1 MTPTTTQPAAELGL
15 ANVVSPL
22 MGVFFVA
29 FFCSLLLTPLMRWLA
44 IRNGIVDWPDF
55 KRKSHVEPIAYLG
68 GLAIFVSWLA
78 GVFLCYFIKP
88 HFIGTALGHMDHI
101 SFPITVA
108 LGAAVITLTGLFD
121 DVYGLSPRVKI
132 GGQFITAAMLVYQS
146 DLGPRLARDLLSGV
160 GLDVPPHLQWVPYT
174 LGAILVAI
182 FVVGGCNCLNLMDG
196 LDGLAAGVSGIAAMG
211 FLAIATLLA
220 FDCLDPANASSPTD
234 LLANPVRIVM
244 CLAILGAV
252 LGFLPYNFNP
262 ANIFMGDAGS
272 LLLGYLSVSTILM
285 FAETHGRG
293 PLMVMAALIVF
304 ALPIADTT
312 LAIFRR
318 KIRGMPIFSPDNQ
331 HLHHQL
337 RRVGLSV
344 KRSVLVLYAMA
355 AGFAVIGIVV
365 SRLQWRYVIA
375 VFLVI
380 FGFIL
385 VTAYKAA
392 HRIAITERLR
402 ETLDKDKPVAMS
414 APANSNGNGHTDA
427 ATPATQTQPGP
438 DR

>member
-1 MTPTTTQPAAELGL
+1 MIRFTYQAVIATDTAGVGLTQ
-15 ANVVSPL
+15 VVSPL

-29 FFCSLLLTPLMRWLA
+29 FFTALLLTPIMRVLA

-55 KRKSHVEPIAYLG
+55 KRKSHIEPVAYLG
-68 GLAIFVSWLA
+68 GLAIFIGWLA

-88 HFIGTALGHMDHI
+88 SFPGTPLQHLEYV
-101 SFPITVA
+101 SFPITIA

-132 GGQFITAAMLVYQS
+132 GGQLMAAAMLVYNS
-146 DLGPRLARDLLSGV
+146 DLGPRLARDLLAGV
-160 GLDVPPHLQWVPYT
+160 KLAVPPEYEWIPYA
-174 LGAILVAI
+174 LGAVLVTI
-182 FVVGGCNCLNLMDG
+182 FVVGGCNSLNLMDG
-196 LDGLAAGVSGIAAMG
+196 LDGLAAGVTGIAAMG
-211 FLAIATLLA
+211 FLAIATFVA
-220 FDCLDPANASSPTD
+220 FDAFSPDSHAVGTD
-234 LLANPVRIVM
+234 LYANPARIVM

-272 LLLGYLSVSTILM
+272 LLLGYLSVATILM

-293 PLMVMAALIVF
+293 PLIVMSALIVF

-312 LAIFRR
+312 MAIFRR
-318 KIRGMPIFSPDNQ
+318 KMRGMPIFSPDKQ

-355 AGFAVIGIVV
+355 AGFAALGFLA

-375 VFLVI
+375 AFLVI
-380 FGFIL
+380 FGFVI

-392 HRIAITERLR
+392 RRVILMERLAA
-402 ETLDKDKPVAMS
+402 L
-414 APANSNGNGHTDA
+414 DA
-427 ATPATQTQPGP
+427 ATALPPASTPATR
-438 DR
+438 DRQDISQ